1 MLLDGVEV
9 SQSSDAVDVSG
20 DGPYALDFFV

>member
-20 DGPYALDFFV
+20 DAPYALDFYI